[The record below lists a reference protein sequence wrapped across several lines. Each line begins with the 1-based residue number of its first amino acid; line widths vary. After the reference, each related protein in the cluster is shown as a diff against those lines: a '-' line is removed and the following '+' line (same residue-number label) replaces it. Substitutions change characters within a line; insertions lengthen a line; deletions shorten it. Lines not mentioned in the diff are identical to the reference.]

1 MQSLGYLRHRRQ
13 QILHCVGENSTSF
26 FKSHFI
32 WSYGHMVIWH
42 QPYELPHIKES
53 YRFQGVIYGEYIAS
67 FLNSKDHVYGG
78 VLS

>member
-1 MQSLGYLRHRRQ
+1 M
-13 QILHCVGENSTSF
+13 V
-26 FKSHFI
+26 I

-67 FLNSKDHVYGG
+67 FLNSKGHVYGG